1 MKANIVII
9 GLSKIATTSVKKDL
23 GSCMS
28 KNSFEVSH
36 FLNMDNA
43 VTKIKEEPA
52 ILVWEEEDGDNHNQY
67 YLEFIR
73 KFPEVIL
80 ILISSGNLDTIMNAV
95 NQSRLFRIIRS
106 PFNNI
111 ELVKYLQEALNHWN
125 DLQNQ
130 KKKNTLND
138 KESLQKELLIAQEI
152 QKNLLPTDS
161 PKWKNLDIVCFSESA
176 KNVGGDLY
184 TYYGM
189 QNDRTLISKHL
200 VAVGDVSGKGIS
212 AALLMAT
219 CISHIDNT
227 MKLNLKLPER
237 MAYLDKLLVP
247 FTKPQ
252 KQNCALCMVE
262 LVGVNTNHAFAK
274 VVNAACIPPYIKR
287 KNGSVDWI
295 SAKGFALGQGI
306 GGQFGY
312 KEITVEIEKGD
323 MLILVSDGIIEAN
336 NSKNELFGFEAFKQ
350 VLDSGSGNSSKEML
364 THIKKNISEFTRGYE
379 QHDDMTIVVI
389 RYH

>member
-1 MKANIVII
+1 MKANILII
-9 GLSKIATTSVKKDL
+9 GLSKGIVNQIKKEL
-23 GSCMS
+23 IKSTS
-28 KNSFEVSH
+28 KNSFEINQYANV
-36 FLNMDNA
+36 DDA
-43 VTKIKEEPA
+43 VKKYKDEVIDI
-52 ILVWEEEDGDNHNQY
+52 ILWEENENEYKHFKQ
-67 YLEFIR
+67 LKK
-73 KFPEVIL
+73 KFNGAIT
-80 ILISSGNLDTIMNAV
+80 ILISNGKIETIIDEIN
-95 NQSRLFRIIRS
+95 RDGLFRIATS
-106 PFNNI
+106 GYKVSD
-111 ELVKYLQEALNHWN
+111 LVKYLEEALHKWQ

-130 KKKNTLND
+130 KKKITGND
-138 KESLQKELLIAQEI
+138 KETLQKELLIAQEI

-161 PKWKNLDIVCFSESA
+161 PKWKNLELACFSESA

-262 LVGVNTNHAFAK
+262 LVGVNTNHAFVK

-287 KNGSVDWI
+287 KNGNVEWI

-306 GGQFGY
+306 GSQFGY
-312 KEITVEIEKGD
+312 REATVGIEKGD
-323 MLILVSDGIIEAN
+323 MIILVSDGIIEAN
-336 NSKNELFGFEAFKQ
+336 NSKNELFGFESFKQ
-350 VLDSGSGNSSKEML
+350 ILDSGSVNSSKEML
-364 THIKKNISEFTRGYE
+364 NYILKNISDFTRDYE

>member
-1 MKANIVII
+1 MKASIILI
-9 GLSKIATTSVKKDL
+9 GLSKVAANQIKKELVK
-23 GSCMS
+23 CTS
-28 KNSFEVSH
+28 KNSFEL
-36 FLNMDNA
+36 FQ
-43 VTKIKEEPA
+43 VTSAEDALKKIEDEPA
-52 ILVWEEEDGDNHNQY
+52 LLVWEEVEDENSY
-67 YLEFIR
+67 KYFKELKK
-73 KFPEVIL
+73 KFPKVIT
-80 ILISSGNLDTIMNAV
+80 ILISTGKIETIVNEVNLNG
-95 NQSRLFRIIRS
+95 LFRVIRS
-106 PFNNI
+106 PHENSDI
-111 ELVKYLQEALNHWN
+111 VKYLEEALIHWMN
-125 DLQNQ
+125 LQNQ
-130 KKKNTLND
+130 NKKISGND
-138 KESLQKELLIAQEI
+138 KETLQKELLIAQEI

-161 PKWKNLDIVCFSESA
+161 PKWKNLEIVCFSESA

-274 VVNAACIPPYIKR
+274 IVNAACIPPYVKR
-287 KNGSVDWI
+287 KNGSVEWI

-306 GGQFGY
+306 GSQFGY
-312 KEITVEIEKGD
+312 KEATVAIEKGD

-336 NSKNELFGFEAFKQ
+336 NESNDLLGFERFARI
-350 VLDSGSGNSSKEML
+350 LESGPHHSSKEML
-364 THIKKNISEFTRGYE
+364 AFIQKNISEFTNQYE

>member
-1 MKANIVII
+1 MKANILII
-9 GLSKIATTSVKKDL
+9 GLSKVTTNQIKKEL
-23 GSCMS
+23 QKCTS
-28 KNSFEVSH
+28 KNSFELSQYTNV
-36 FLNMDNA
+36 
-43 VTKIKEEPA
+43 EEALKKLEEFPTI
-52 ILVWEEEDGDNHNQY
+52 ILWEEGKDEKSYTLFKQLKKKN
-67 YLEFIR
+67 
-73 KFPEVIL
+73 PESVT
-80 ILISSGNLDTIMNAV
+80 ILISNGKIETIIEEIN
-95 NQSRLFRIIRS
+95 RGGIFRVSAS
-106 PFNNI
+106 PYKI
-111 ELVKYLQEALNHWN
+111 SDLVKYLEEAIYKWQ

-130 KKKNTLND
+130 KKKINGND
-138 KESLQKELLIAQEI
+138 KETLQKELLVAQEI

-161 PKWKNLDIVCFSESA
+161 PKWKNLELACFSESA

-219 CISHIDNT
+219 CLSHIDNS
-227 MKLNLKLPER
+227 MKLNLKLAER
-237 MAYLDKLLVP
+237 MAYLDAILVP

-262 LVGVNTNHAFAK
+262 FVGVNTNHAFVK

-287 KNGSVDWI
+287 KNGTVEWI

-306 GGQFGY
+306 GTQFGY
-312 KEITVEIEKGD
+312 KENTVSIEKGD
-323 MLILVSDGIIEAN
+323 MVILVSDGVIEAN
-336 NSKNELFGFEAFKQ
+336 NSVNELLGFDRFKTILESLSIQ
-350 VLDSGSGNSSKEML
+350 SSKEML
-364 THIKKNISEFTRGYE
+364 HHIRKNVEEFTKGYE

-389 RYH
+389 RYQ

>member
-1 MKANIVII
+1 MKASII
-9 GLSKIATTSVKKDL
+9 ILGLSKVTANQIKKELVK
-23 GSCMS
+23 CTS
-28 KNSFEVSH
+28 KNSFELFQFSNAEEA
-36 FLNMDNA
+36 LNK
-43 VTKIKEEPA
+43 VKEEPA
-52 ILVWEEEDGDNHNQY
+52 IFVWEEIEDENSY
-67 YLEFIR
+67 KYFKKLKK
-73 KFPEVIL
+73 KFSNTIT
-80 ILISSGNLDTIMNAV
+80 ILISNGKLETIINEV
-95 NQSRLFRIIRS
+95 NRYGLFRIIRT
-106 PFNNI
+106 PYKNLDI
-111 ELVKYLQEALNHWN
+111 VKYLEEGLIYWL

-130 KKKNTLND
+130 KKKISGND
-138 KESLQKELLIAQEI
+138 KETLQKELLIAQEI

-161 PKWKNLDIVCFSESA
+161 PKWKNLEIVCFSESA

-274 VVNAACIPPYIKR
+274 IVNAACIPPYVKR
-287 KNGSVDWI
+287 KNGSVEWI

-306 GGQFGY
+306 GAQFGY
-312 KEITVEIEKGD
+312 KEATVGIEKGD

-336 NSKNELFGFEAFKQ
+336 NENNDLLGFERFTQILESAP
-350 VLDSGSGNSSKEML
+350 NHSSKEML
-364 THIKKNISEFTRGYE
+364 TFIQKKISEFTNLHE